1 MIIKS
6 FLNNMNPRLNYFRI
20 IVGKLK
26 RNVCYFVLRKDNEG
40 EGFSYHEFQLMNSD
54 LIAIFIY
61 SKFTS
66 SSKFILYLIVSSS
79 QVKQTK
85 QIQQI
90 IILPSSF

>member
-1 MIIKS
+1 
-6 FLNNMNPRLNYFRI
+6 MNPRLNYFRI

-66 SSKFILYLIVSSS
+66 SF
-79 QVKQTK
+79 K
-85 QIQQI
+85 QIYFVFNSIKFTGKTNKANTTNHHLAI
-90 IILPSSF
+90 IILTNYS